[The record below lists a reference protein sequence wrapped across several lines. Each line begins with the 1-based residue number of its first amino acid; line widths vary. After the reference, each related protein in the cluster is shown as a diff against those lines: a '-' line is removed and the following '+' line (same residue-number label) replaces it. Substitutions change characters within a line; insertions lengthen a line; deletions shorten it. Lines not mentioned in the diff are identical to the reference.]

1 MIKKKILIMIT
12 ATVVLIMSACGKKAS
27 VSTGENSTGV
37 ISMSEI
43 SPVTQESSPSSVP
56 IPKKNPVIVAP
67 DLAQAKSFSMMAYI
81 SISSAPGS
89 TITGKVGLKPGVRS
103 LIVLN
108 PQGEVFGGGRDI
120 YAGDDTGERQ
130 TYITTARQDLIAA
143 YRDAAGRIPDQ
154 DKIEI
159 YAGDLGGKVL
169 TAGIYHWSNGVKI
182 PSDITLEG
190 DESSV
195 WIFQIKG
202 NFEMAPNVRIN
213 LSAGAL
219 AKNIYWQISGRVILE
234 ENSYSVGNFMN
245 QLTFT
250 AKSNAQVLGR
260 ILCKNG
266 KIILS
271 QNVIKLPDF
280 ENELP

>member
-27 VSTGENSTGV
+27 VSTGENLTGV

-43 SPVTQESSPSSVP
+43 PPVTLESSPSSVP

-67 DLAQAKSFSMMAYI
+67 DLAQAKNFSMMAYI

-103 LIVLN
+103 RIVLN
-108 PQGEVFGGGRDI
+108 PQGEVFGGGRD
-120 YAGDDTGERQ
+120 
-130 TYITTARQDLIAA
+130 
-143 YRDAAGRIPDQ
+143 
-154 DKIEI
+154 I

-213 LSAGAL
+213 LSGGAL
-219 AKNIYWQISGRVILE
+219 AKNIYWQISGRVTLE

-250 AKSNAQVLGR
+250 AKSNA
-260 ILCKNG
+260 
-266 KIILS
+266 
-271 QNVIKLPDF
+271 
-280 ENELP
+280 